1 MEERKR
7 SKRMASANS
16 RAITKCQLVD
26 ECPMIKR
33 KNSLTE
39 SKKKMSNN
47 SDKEII
53 FSKPSS
59 TTTVNSIN
67 DIRKNQVVDL
77 KQVIKKPV
85 LAVPPMPFNLQ
96 EPKPLKHF
104 RTYEPIHSNFP
115 NSKSFNS
122 LDFSLVTKNVKAKR
136 KVAQVRPFN
145 KTSLDNQVKEIK
157 SIIHKNSSMN
167 INWKNYSS
175 QQDTNL
181 NRSSVQAKVK
191 VQQNDVIT
199 KSRVKIRSSQ
209 CSKLIQKVTKSYK
222 LKYIRKYKEAKQKEM
237 KYNKR
242 NKKQSDYLTLVK
254 NGGWKVGGIPYKQL
268 VYINDKFEYR
278 TCYPTATLTTGCS
291 KTSIS
296 RYDCVKIKSHGDND
310 FIGKI
315 IAIWTDSSGEMQLFV
330 IWFYES
336 NKCQLNDKL
345 VKSEDSLN
353 KQNQKY
359 TNEILNKD
367 EGIIVSKKSLSRKHE
382 LYLSMHLDNTP
393 VSTVDEK
400 VFIFHSYNKW
410 LILYNQMKQKGK
422 CGGELNLRENDQVLR
437 NLPSGE
443 YDFDNIFFYEKLWD
457 TSNSRSRKLRELNS
471 EIKNFLKLYHIYH

>member
-26 ECPMIKR
+26 ECPMFKR
-33 KNSLTE
+33 KINLTG
-39 SKKKMSNN
+39 SKRKMSNI

-59 TTTVNSIN
+59 TTTITSIN
-67 DIRKNQVVDL
+67 DMQKDQVVDL

-96 EPKPLKHF
+96 ESKPLKHF
-104 RTYEPIHSNFP
+104 RTYEPIHSKFP
-115 NSKSFNS
+115 NSQSFNS
-122 LDFSLVTKNVKAKR
+122 LDFSLLTKKVKAKR
-136 KVAQVRPFN
+136 IVAQVRPFN
-145 KTSLDNQVKEIK
+145 KTSLDNRVKEVK
-157 SIIHKNSSMN
+157 STIHKNSLMN
-167 INWKNYSS
+167 INGMNNNL

-181 NRSSVQAKVK
+181 DRKSVQVKVK
-191 VQQNDVIT
+191 VEQNDVIP

-222 LKYIRKYKEAKQKEM
+222 LKYIRKYKDAKQQE
-237 KYNKR
+237 
-242 NKKQSDYLTLVK
+242 KKHSDYLILVK
-254 NGGWKVGGIPYKQL
+254 NGGWKVGGISYKQL

-278 TCYPTATLTTGCS
+278 TCYPTATLTTGCG
-291 KTSIS
+291 KTRIS
-296 RYDCVKIKSHGDND
+296 RYDCVKIKSHDDND
-310 FIGKI
+310 FVGKV
-315 IAIWTDSSGEMQLFV
+315 IAIWTDSNGEIQLFV
-330 IWFYES
+330 IWFYEPV
-336 NKCQLNDKL
+336 KCQLNDKV

-367 EGIIVSKKSLSRKHE
+367 EGMIVSKKSLSRKHE

-410 LILYNQMKQKGK
+410 LIFYNQMKQKEK

-443 YDFDNIFFYEKLWD
+443 HDFDNIFFYEKLWD

-471 EIKNFLKLYHIYH
+471 EIKSFLKLYHVYH